1 MKTKAGVVYDFE
13 ATKNSYSV
21 TVKAD
26 DGNGGTDT
34 IAVTINVTDVNEA
47 PMFDDGATTTR
58 SVAENTGA
66 AHSVGTPVAA
76 TDPEADTLT
85 YSLSGTDAA
94 SFDINKTTGQLQ
106 TKAALDFETK
116 PTYTVTVSVRDS
128 KDSSG
133 TADTATDN
141 TTTVTI
147 KVDNVD
153 EDGTVTLSPTQPQVD
168 TVLTATLTDLD
179 GAVSV
184 TAWQWARADTSTGT
198 FADIVGGTAASYT
211 PVADDLNKYLK
222 VTATYTDG
230 EGAGKSADAVADNAV
245 DPAPLINTD
254 PAFSADT
261 ATRSV
266 AENTAAGENIGLPV
280 TATDDNTGDTLTYTL
295 DGIDAADFA
304 IDAASGQ
311 ITVGAS
317 TTLDYETK
325 PTYTVTVSVRDSED
339 SNGEPDTI
347 EDDTITVTINVTDV
361 DEDGTV
367 TLSSDTPQVGTLL
380 TATLSD
386 PDGNVSGLT
395 WQWAKADT
403 ATGAFADIANATAES
418 YTPAAAD
425 LGKYLRATAT
435 YTDVHGSKSAESVS
449 ANPVNAVPVFSEVDA
464 TRAVDEN
471 TPTGTNFDT
480 PVTATD
486 ADTLNYKLGGT
497 DAASFRIVETSGQLQ
512 TESALDFEDK
522 SSYDVTVI
530 ATDASGVTASIP
542 VTITVNNLEEQGTVK
557 LTLLQP
563 QVGTEQTATLDDPDG
578 DTSRVSWQWAR
589 GDSASGPF
597 TNVSSG
603 ADPGSYTPVAADV
616 GKFLRATAT
625 YDDGH
630 GAGKTANAVST
641 HAVQLAPAT
650 NDTPVFSEATASRSV
665 AENAVPG
672 TDIGTPVTA
681 SDANSDTLTYSLGGD
696 DAASFDIV
704 PGTGQLQTKA
714 PLDFETTPSYTVVV
728 TATDPSGA
736 LDTIMVTI
744 TVTNVDEA
752 GTVTLSTVQSQVGTA
767 LTAMLTDL
775 DGDPSNVTWQWGR
788 GDISTGPFSDVSSA
802 PSYTPVAAA
811 DVGKF
816 LRATAT
822 YTDPQGPGKTA
833 HGVSTHAVQA
843 APDGPNNA
851 PVFLAA
857 SASRSVAEDAITGAN
872 IGTPVIA
879 TDADGEALTYSLPAT
894 DTAPFSIVQESGQ
907 LQTTAALNFEDT
919 PSYTVTVTA
928 TDPSGESATI
938 TVTISVGNVDEPG
951 TVSISPSQFQVGT
964 ELAASLTDPDGTI
977 SGVTWQWDKAD
988 TTDTY
993 TNVGSSASYT
1003 PTAADV
1009 DKFLRATATY
1019 TDAEGSDKSAASV
1032 SDSVVEAAPPTNEA
1046 PEFPATTATRT
1057 VAENTAAGTNF
1068 GTAVTATDS
1077 VGDTLTYSLGGTDAG
1092 SFSIVETSGQLQT
1105 KAELDFEGKNSY
1117 EVTVIAT
1124 DVSQAST
1131 SIPVTITVN
1140 NVEEAGMVTLTL
1152 LQPQVG
1158 IAQTATLTDPDK
1170 NPSRVSW
1177 QWARGDSASGPFTN
1191 VSSGADPGSYTPIA
1205 ADLNK
1210 YLRATATYDDDH
1222 GPGKT
1227 ASAVSTNAVRA
1238 APATNSA
1245 PVFSEAT
1252 ASRSVPENT
1261 DAGQDIGTPVTASDA
1276 ASDTLTYSLGGD
1288 DAASFDIVPGTGQLQ
1303 TEAVL
1308 DFESDKKSYTVVVT
1322 ATDPSGA
1329 LDTIMVTIT
1338 VTNVDE
1344 AGTVTLSNV
1353 QPQVGTALTA
1363 MLTDLD
1369 GDPTS
1374 VTWQWGRGD
1383 TSDGSFDNISNA
1395 PSYTPAAADVGKFL
1409 QATANYTDPQGG
1421 NKTARGVSVNAV
1433 QAAPDGPNSAPV
1445 FSSNTAIRSVAE
1457 DAIEGSN
1464 VGTPVIATDADN
1476 DTLTYALS
1484 GTDAA
1489 LFGIVDV
1496 SGQLH
1501 TKAP

>member
-1 MKTKAGVVYDFE
+1 MNRKAFLAAIAFLGALAFFGLSVPSPFSLPLVSPAYAAPQPAPRQQQDSAPEFPSSEDGVRTVDENTDPYQEVGDPVTATGADITYTLKDSGTSHFGIDRATGQLLVGSPLNYEKESSYTVTVIATDSSDGVAEKAVTINVTNMDEPGKVTLSWKPGPNANSEPIFEAILNDPDGVNGTTTWQWERSSDNPPSGPVGGNSNIYTPGANDSGDYLRATATYTDGASGSEKTVDATVNLQLPDYLEGYTLNFDPNTSGGYSCPDGNSADICVRVSRNVTPGDDIYYPASPSYKAKDLDNPIQDRYPSRGTISYSLGGTDASYFGIDPSNGDLLPKGPHAYEAKSTYSITITATDRSGGTDTIELEVAPSGSSRNPTVEGPEEIRYPENGTWRLAQYTGSNFEDSQSKQTSGWIISVQPGGGDGDFFDIDDDGVLYFEQPPDYEDGQREYSFSIHAYDSNPPNGERPGQTFYSVRVIVYDVDDPPEIDGPTDVDFPENSTDVVAEYTVEGVDADESATWKLEDGDDASNFSITKTGDDFAELRLKSPPDYESFDTDAEEHVFLLTIMVEVGQAMKTEHVRVEVTDVNEPPEFDEGNSATRNIAEDAQADDAIGDPVEATDPEEDGLRYTLSGTDAASFDIDLYSGQLRVNAALDFETQTSYTVTVSVDDGEDADGNTDTTADDTITVTISVTGANDPPAFADTTATRDIGENTGAGIDIGAPIEATDPENNTLAYTLEGDDKDSFTIDGASGQLKTKAGVVYDFE

-603 ADPGSYTPVAADV
+603 ADPGSYTPVAAD
-616 GKFLRATAT
+616 TAPCGQVPA
-625 YDDGH
+625 GH
-630 GAGKTANAVST
+630 GHLRRWPRCG
-641 HAVQLAPAT
+641 Q
-650 NDTPVFSEATASRSV
+650 DRQC
-665 AENAVPG
+665 
-672 TDIGTPVTA
+672 
-681 SDANSDTLTYSLGGD
+681 SLY
-696 DAASFDIV
+696 
-704 PGTGQLQTKA
+704 PC
-714 PLDFETTPSYTVVV
+714 
-728 TATDPSGA
+728 
-736 LDTIMVTI
+736 
-744 TVTNVDEA
+744 
-752 GTVTLSTVQSQVGTA
+752 
-767 LTAMLTDL
+767 
-775 DGDPSNVTWQWGR
+775 
-788 GDISTGPFSDVSSA
+788 
-802 PSYTPVAAA
+802 
-811 DVGKF
+811 
-816 LRATAT
+816 
-822 YTDPQGPGKTA
+822 
-833 HGVSTHAVQA
+833 
-843 APDGPNNA
+843 
-851 PVFLAA
+851 
-857 SASRSVAEDAITGAN
+857 
-872 IGTPVIA
+872 
-879 TDADGEALTYSLPAT
+879 
-894 DTAPFSIVQESGQ
+894 
-907 LQTTAALNFEDT
+907 
-919 PSYTVTVTA
+919 
-928 TDPSGESATI
+928 
-938 TVTISVGNVDEPG
+938 
-951 TVSISPSQFQVGT
+951 
-964 ELAASLTDPDGTI
+964 
-977 SGVTWQWDKAD
+977 
-988 TTDTY
+988 
-993 TNVGSSASYT
+993 
-1003 PTAADV
+1003 
-1009 DKFLRATATY
+1009 
-1019 TDAEGSDKSAASV
+1019 
-1032 SDSVVEAAPPTNEA
+1032 
-1046 PEFPATTATRT
+1046 RT
-1057 VAENTAAGTNF
+1057 VGAGDERHAGIF
-1068 GTAVTATDS
+1068 G
-1077 VGDTLTYSLGGTDAG
+1077 GHR
-1092 SFSIVETSGQLQT
+1092 
-1105 KAELDFEGKNSY
+1105 
-1117 EVTVIAT
+1117 
-1124 DVSQAST
+1124 
-1131 SIPVTITVN
+1131 
-1140 NVEEAGMVTLTL
+1140 
-1152 LQPQVG
+1152 QPF
-1158 IAQTATLTDPDK
+1158 
-1170 NPSRVSW
+1170 
-1177 QWARGDSASGPFTN
+1177 RG
-1191 VSSGADPGSYTPIA
+1191 
-1205 ADLNK
+1205 
-1210 YLRATATYDDDH
+1210 RE
-1222 GPGKT
+1222 
-1227 ASAVSTNAVRA
+1227 R
-1238 APATNSA
+1238 
-1245 PVFSEAT
+1245 
-1252 ASRSVPENT
+1252 R
-1261 DAGQDIGTPVTASDA
+1261 
-1276 ASDTLTYSLGGD
+1276 
-1288 DAASFDIVPGTGQLQ
+1288 TG
-1303 TEAVL
+1303 
-1308 DFESDKKSYTVVVT
+1308 
-1322 ATDPSGA
+1322 
-1329 LDTIMVTIT
+1329 
-1338 VTNVDE
+1338 N
-1344 AGTVTLSNV
+1344 
-1353 QPQVGTALTA
+1353 
-1363 MLTDLD
+1363 
-1369 GDPTS
+1369 
-1374 VTWQWGRGD
+1374 
-1383 TSDGSFDNISNA
+1383 
-1395 PSYTPAAADVGKFL
+1395 
-1409 QATANYTDPQGG
+1409 
-1421 NKTARGVSVNAV
+1421 
-1433 QAAPDGPNSAPV
+1433 
-1445 FSSNTAIRSVAE
+1445 
-1457 DAIEGSN
+1457 
-1464 VGTPVIATDADN
+1464 
-1476 DTLTYALS
+1476 
-1484 GTDAA
+1484 
-1489 LFGIVDV
+1489 
-1496 SGQLH
+1496 
-1501 TKAP
+1501 